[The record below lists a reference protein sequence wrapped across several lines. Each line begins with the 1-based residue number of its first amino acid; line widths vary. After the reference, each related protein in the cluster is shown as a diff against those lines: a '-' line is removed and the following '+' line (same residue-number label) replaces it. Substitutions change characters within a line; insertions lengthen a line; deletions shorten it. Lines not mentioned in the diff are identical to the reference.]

1 MQIYYSHR
9 YSVYLKQNGTVSSF
23 SVLSIFHSESYN
35 FAHENHNCP
44 FCSPA
49 FFLKIF
55 YQPGHY
61 NVPGRVLSTG
71 FMVKFIVNPGKI
83 LCFTKV
89 DVYVAAFAL
98 IVSMK
103 KPNNKCFCTDL
114 QHLLSDFYPFYS
126 FLKYITISYCR
137 AKDYSAWSFRY
148 SSRPS
153 S

>member
-71 FMVKFIVNPGKI
+71 FMVKFIVNPVEI
-83 LCFTKV
+83 LWFTEV
-89 DVYVAAFAL
+89 DVYAAAFAL
-98 IVSMK
+98 IVSMTFFIPSQTLISVK
-103 KPNNKCFCTDL
+103 ISEMLPRSVNGDSNKTER
-114 QHLLSDFYPFYS
+114 S
-126 FLKYITISYCR
+126 FIIPL
-137 AKDYSAWSFRY
+137 
-148 SSRPS
+148 
-153 S
+153 

>member
-61 NVPGRVLSTG
+61 NVPGRVLSTE

-83 LCFTKV
+83 FPLYRGG
-89 DVYVAAFAL
+89 VYAAAFPL
-98 IVSMK
+98 IVSMTFFIPSQTLISVK
-103 KPNNKCFCTDL
+103 IYEMLPRSVNGDSNKTER
-114 QHLLSDFYPFYS
+114 S
-126 FLKYITISYCR
+126 FIIPL
-137 AKDYSAWSFRY
+137 
-148 SSRPS
+148 
-153 S
+153 

>member
-61 NVPGRVLSTG
+61 NVPGRALSTG
-71 FMVKFIVNPGKI
+71 FMVKFIVNPGKF
-83 LCFTKV
+83 LCFAKV
-89 DVYVAAFAL
+89 DVYAAAFAL
-98 IVSMK
+98 IASMMFFIPSQTLISVK
-103 KPNNKCFCTDL
+103 ISEMLPRSVNGDSNKTER
-114 QHLLSDFYPFYS
+114 S
-126 FLKYITISYCR
+126 FIIPL
-137 AKDYSAWSFRY
+137 
-148 SSRPS
+148 
-153 S
+153 

>member
-98 IVSMK
+98 IVSMMFFSK
-103 KPNNKCFCTDL
+103 RIR
-114 QHLLSDFYPFYS
+114 
-126 FLKYITISYCR
+126 LKSPTINASARIFSIYCR
-137 AKDYSAWSFRY
+137 TFILFILF
-148 SSRPS
+148 
-153 S
+153 